1 MPVINPNEQANAHSH
16 TILIEHM
23 ERRFSPRG
31 IRRRRL
37 ERLRSTLWLVWVNAL
52 AGTKRL
58 FDLSVS
64 GLLLFVSAPLL
75 LSLYFANR
83 MKGGTVERSPRIGR
97 WGVIF
102 NEYSFPFGFARHL
115 PSLINVWTGDMSLV
129 GPRSIAP
136 GSVSASERLAWKR
149 FSTRPGLL
157 CLWWIR
163 SRANIAYGTEIGA
176 DVEYVETQSFMGD
189 MGIALRAVPAA
200 FYGEGVAMAPDR
212 VELLGIT
219 VNNLTME
226 EAVDEIVRKAKGAT
240 ASQVCFVNAACANV
254 AWNNT
259 SYRRILHEC
268 GLILADGIGMK
279 LAGRLLNRSIRQNV
293 NGTDLLPRLC
303 KVLELERL
311 GVFLLGGKSGV
322 AADVGNWMAR
332 DFPDM
337 PLCGYHHGYFC
348 DEDLPKILEDIR
360 SSKAKV
366 LLVAFGVPKQ
376 EQWINAHLQETGALV
391 VIGVG
396 GLFDF
401 YAGRIPRA
409 PAWVREI
416 GMEWCYRFCQEPRR
430 MWRRYFVGNVV
441 FLGRV
446 LRERFRTGVSL

>member
-1 MPVINPNEQANAHSH
+1 MPTINPNEQANAHSR

-31 IRRRRL
+31 IRRRRY
-37 ERLRSTLWLVWVNAL
+37 ERLRSVFWLVWVNAL

-58 FDLSVS
+58 LDLAIS
-64 GLLLFVSAPLL
+64 GLLLFVSAPLAL
-75 LSLYFANR
+75 ALYCANR
-83 MKGGTVERSPRIGR
+83 LKGGTIERSPRIGR
-97 WGVIF
+97 WGLIF
-102 NEYSFPFGFARHL
+102 DEYSFSCGFARHL
-115 PSLINVWTGDMSLV
+115 PSLINVWRGDMSLI

-149 FSTRPGLL
+149 FNTRPGLL

-200 FYGEGVAMAPDR
+200 FYGEGVAVAPDR

-226 EAVDEIVRKAKGAT
+226 EAVDEIVRKAKGAMP
-240 ASQVCFVNAACANV
+240 SQVCFVNADCANI
-254 AWNNT
+254 AWNNAE
-259 SYRRILHEC
+259 YRGILRDS

-279 LAGRLLNRSIRQNV
+279 LAGRLLNRNIRQNV

-311 GVFLLGGKSGV
+311 GVFLLGGGSGV
-322 AADVGNWMAR
+322 AEDVGRWMAR
-332 DFPDM
+332 NFPNM
-337 PLCGYHHGYFC
+337 PRCGHHHGYFP
-348 DEDLPKILEDIR
+348 DEELPKILDEIR
-360 SSKAKV
+360 SSNASM

-376 EQWINAHLQETGALV
+376 EQWISAHLQETGARV
-391 VIGVG
+391 VMGVG

-446 LRERFRTGVSL
+446 LRERFRAGVTP